1 MKKLAWMLLLPLPL
15 LAFAAWRDD
24 YASQWPLALQDADG
38 GAYRVVLDRDVY
50 RQLQSPRL
58 RDLVVVNAQGTPVA
72 TAVFPADAPLAQA
85 GESVAVPW
93 FPLPVDVG
101 GPARDIAAI
110 SEIATDGSLRRV
122 ELRGPVADA
131 PAMGDGGFV
140 IDASQLR
147 GPLAALRFTWSDTAA
162 FDRGYRLGASD
173 DLRQWR
179 DVDTDARL
187 VQLLNKGRR
196 IVEDR
201 VVLPA
206 VQARY
211 LRLLPQ
217 SPQTAALQLTG
228 VTAERVG
235 QVAAP
240 PLQWEELPGRRVDG
254 AQGPAFHF
262 VLDGRFPVE
271 VADVVS
277 PGNSTRGWTLESR
290 DDDESPWQP
299 AAPPWVAYRIDSA
312 GTSSRSPPQRLHRAV
327 RHRHWRL
334 LAREPSEGSSPVLRL
349 GYRPEVVVFLAE
361 GGPPFAL
368 LAGSARAWHQDAPLP
383 QLVEALRAERGRDWR
398 PATAS
403 LGARQ
408 TLAGDAALQ
417 PLAPPTDWK
426 RWLLWGV
433 LVAGALLV
441 AGFAFSLLRGKP
453 AA

>member
-1 MKKLAWMLLLPLPL
+1 MKKLAWVLMLPL
-15 LAFAAWRDD
+15 LAFAATRDD

-38 GAYRVVLDRDVY
+38 GAYRVVLDREVY

-58 RDLVVVNAQGTPVA
+58 QDLVVVNAQGTPVA

-85 GESVAVPW
+85 GASIAVPW
-93 FPLPVDVG
+93 FPLPVDAG
-101 GPARDIAAI
+101 GSTRDIAAI

-122 ELRGPVADA
+122 ELRGPGTVATA
-131 PAMGDGGFV
+131 TGDGGFV
-140 IDASQLR
+140 IDASQMR
-147 GPLAALRFTWSDTAA
+147 SPVAALRFAWSDATP
-162 FDRGYRLGASD
+162 FNRGYRVSASD

-179 DVDTDARL
+179 DVDADARL
-187 VQLLNKGRR
+187 VQLLNNDQR

-201 VVLPA
+201 IALPA

-217 SPQTAALQLTG
+217 STQAAALQVTG

-235 QVAAP
+235 SVAAP
-240 PLQWEELPGRRVDG
+240 ALQWEELQGRRVE
-254 AQGPAFHF
+254 GPEGLAFEF

-271 VADVVS
+271 AADVVS
-277 PGNSTRGWTLESR
+277 AGNSTRGWTLESR
-290 DDDESPWQP
+290 DDDESAWQP
-299 AAPPWVAYRIDSA
+299 AAAPWVAYRIDSGGKA
-312 GTSSRSPPQRLHRAV
+312 SSSPPQPLHGGL

-334 LAREPSEGSSPVLRL
+334 LARESFEGAAPMLRL

-361 GGPPFAL
+361 GAPPFAL
-368 LAGSARAWHQDAPLP
+368 LAGSARASRQDAPLR
-383 QLVEALRAERGRDWR
+383 QLVEALRAERGRDWQ
-398 PATAS
+398 PATAT
-403 LGARQ
+403 LGTRQ
-408 TLAGDAALQ
+408 PLADDAALQ
-417 PLAPPTDWK
+417 PLEPPTDWK

>member
-1 MKKLAWMLLLPLPL
+1 MRKFAWLLMLPLVA
-15 LAFAAWRDD
+15 LAASRDD
-24 YASQWPLALQDADG
+24 YASQWPLALQEANG
-38 GAYRVVLDRDVY
+38 GAYRVVLDREVY

-58 RDLVVVNAQGTPVA
+58 HDLVVVNAQGTPVA

-85 GESVAVPW
+85 GASVGVPW
-93 FPLPVDVG
+93 FPLPVDTG
-101 GPARDIAAI
+101 RPARDIAAI

-122 ELRGPVADA
+122 ELRDPGADA
-131 PAMGDGGFV
+131 TATGDGGFV

-147 GPLAALRFTWSDTAA
+147 GAIAALRFTWSDDAA
-162 FDRGYRLGASD
+162 FDRGYRVSASD

-187 VQLLNKGRR
+187 VQLMNNGER

-201 VVLPA
+201 IALPA

-217 SPQTAALQLTG
+217 APQVAALQLTG

-235 QVAAP
+235 SLAATA
-240 PLQWEELPGRRVDG
+240 LQWEELQGRRVEAPG
-254 AQGPAFHF
+254 GPAFEF
-262 VLDGRFPVE
+262 LLDGRFPVE
-271 VADVVS
+271 TADVVS
-277 PGNSTRGWTLESR
+277 AGNSTRGWTIESR
-290 DDDESPWQP
+290 DDDESPWQA
-299 AAPPWVAYRIDSA
+299 AAPAWVAYRIDSG
-312 GTSSRSPPQRLHRAV
+312 GTSSQSPPQPLQGGS

-334 LAREPSEGSSPVLRL
+334 RASKPFEGPAPVLRL

-361 GGPPFAL
+361 GAPPFAL
-368 LAGSARAWHQDAPLP
+368 LAGSARAARQDAPLP
-383 QLVEALRAERGRDWR
+383 QLVEALRTERGRDWQ
-398 PATAS
+398 PSTAS
-403 LGARQ
+403 LGTRQ
-408 TLAGDAALQ
+408 ALAGDAALQ
-417 PLAPPTDWK
+417 PVVPPTDWK
-426 RWLLWGV
+426 RLLLWGV